1 MGPFSKLLPA
11 VFFIIFSVLFVKPVF
26 ADPPVVSANGFTC
39 AKSQMLVTCQ
49 GQFPATPGLIS
60 AAGTLGVQIS
70 YDTMDARRLR
80 FLFDSTTG
88 CLMQISV
95 NAAGQPIQALVKN
108 AAGRAQVFPLPA
120 QQNQAFGFCKS

>member
-1 MGPFSKLLPA
+1 MSSFFKLVPVVFLLLA
-11 VFFIIFSVLFVKPVF
+11 VFFEKPAW

-39 AKSQMLVTCQ
+39 AKSQTLVTCQ
-49 GQFPATPGLIS
+49 GQFPGTSGLVS
-60 AAGTLGVQIS
+60 ASGSLGVQIS
-70 YDTMDARRLR
+70 YDTMDLRRLR

-95 NAAGQPIQALVKN
+95 DAAGQPTQALVKN
-108 AAGRAQVFPLPA
+108 AAGRAKVFPLPA